1 MMRWRRM
8 KRFFRVFTLTLVF
21 ACSISN
27 VVFAEDF
34 NYVIEE
40 NKRVPI
46 PLTYEVSKVIS
57 NLGAAGAMNKPEDL
71 FIDSKGILYIADV
84 GNNRILKM
92 NKQGEV
98 LETFKGPK
106 NKPLNKPSG
115 IYVDDEGDMFIADT
129 GNSRIVRLSAE
140 GELKKE
146 YVKPES
152 SLLGQDFTFDPTKI
166 YVNNTGYLFVLK
178 GSTLLSMD
186 EQNRFRGF
194 IGAKEIGFD
203 FRRMLIR
210 IFASKEQ
217 KDRTAKK
224 IPDSYTNFVISSDG
238 MIYGTVGNAAS
249 GQIRKLNSVGK
260 NTYSDTFFGET
271 ATGPA
276 VQPLQ
281 PNFVDIAVDKNGI
294 ISVIEKNL
302 GKVYQYD
309 QEGNMLTAF
318 GGIGE
323 YKGSFQIPS
332 SIGVDNDGNIYV
344 LDSKNNNIQVFK
356 PTNFINQIHKAV
368 TFHSNGNYDEAMKYW
383 EQVLKIDANYS
394 LAHKG
399 RAKVYLKR
407 EQLKQAMEEYK
418 SAGDSDGY
426 SKAFAEYRHKT
437 FRENFG
443 LVVIVVTII
452 ITAVV
457 VLFSKLN
464 KKSKVVVHELMIGKG
479 EV

>member
-1 MMRWRRM
+1 M
-8 KRFFRVFTLTLVF
+8 KKFLRLLTLLLVF
-21 ACSISN
+21 LCCISN
-27 VVFAEDF
+27 VVLAEDF

-46 PLTYEVSKVIS
+46 PLTYEVTKVIS

-71 FIDSKGILYIADV
+71 FIDSKGMLYIADV
-84 GNNRILKM
+84 GNNRIIKM

-115 IYVDDEGDMFIADT
+115 IYVDDQGDMFIADT
-129 GNSRIVRLSAE
+129 GNSRIVRLSSA

-186 EQNRFRGF
+186 EQNKFRGF
-194 IGAKEIGFD
+194 IGAKEVGFD

-210 IFASKEQ
+210 IFASREQ

-224 IPDSYTNFVISSDG
+224 IPDAYTNFVISNDG
-238 MIYGTVGNAAS
+238 MIYGTVGNATS

-260 NTYSDTFFGET
+260 NTYLDSFFGET
-271 ATGPA
+271 ATGA
-276 VQPLQ
+276 GQQPLQ

-302 GKVYQYD
+302 GKIYQYD
-309 QEGNMLTAF
+309 QEGNMLAAF

-332 SIGVDNDGNIYV
+332 SIGVDDDGNIYV
-344 LDSKNNNIQVFK
+344 LDSKNNNIQIFK

-368 TFHSNGNYDEAMKYW
+368 TFHSNGNYNEAMKYW

-407 EQLKQAMEEYK
+407 GQLKEAMEEYK
-418 SAGDSDGY
+418 AAGDSDGY
-426 SKAFAEYRHKT
+426 SKAFAEYRHQT

-443 LVVIVVTII
+443 LVVLTLVII
-452 ITAVV
+452 ITTV
-457 VLFSKLN
+457 VLLLGGLR
-464 KKSKVVVHELMIGKG
+464 KKSKTILQELIMGKG